1 MADVRTTVFG
11 GRDVALAGSAVQ
23 PGDTAPNFQVIDQ
36 SLQPRTLDD
45 FKGKTLIIASVPS
58 LDTGVCDAE
67 TRRFNEIAGELGDQV
82 QILTISMD
90 LPFAQ
95 KRWCGA
101 SNVDRVTVLSDHR
114 EASFGQAWGTLI
126 EEVRLLSRAVFVVN
140 PEGRVVYSQY
150 VPQVGEHPDY
160 DSAVAAAREAIG

>member
-1 MADVRTTVFG
+1 MCYAWPWQLWAGTTVPVRAEFVIGQRRACFMADVRTTVFG

-90 LPFAQ
+90 
-95 KRWCGA
+95 
-101 SNVDRVTVLSDHR
+101 
-114 EASFGQAWGTLI
+114 
-126 EEVRLLSRAVFVVN
+126 
-140 PEGRVVYSQY
+140 
-150 VPQVGEHPDY
+150 
-160 DSAVAAAREAIG
+160 